1 VHFFLPENLDLLS
14 QKLLSFFL
22 SFFTTFLPAEP
33 QLSAQI
39 LNIAATDLSPPYM
52 QSHPFILAL
61 YYQ

>member
-14 QKLLSFFL
+14 QKLLSFF
-22 SFFTTFLPAEP
+22 TTFLPVEP
-33 QLSAQI
+33 QLSPQI

-61 YYQ
+61 CYQ